1 MAQVVAKR
9 RMIVKQFVR
18 DTVFPKVKFLSSDDL
33 RWNFAPFAGAIM
45 TTHLGVP
52 DDQHDVRWFSIKGDA
67 KKSMQER
74 RASINAAIKTAV
86 KGKNGSGAS
95 FGVITSSER

>member
-1 MAQVVAKR
+1 
-9 RMIVKQFVR
+9 MIVKQFVR

-74 RASINAAIKTAV
+74 RAPINAAIKTAV